1 MSRTG
6 WGLQCSSGRNRVNAE
21 IHRPPVCVLRV
32 SRCPPDLTVKG
43 QHLVL
48 RVLSCQP
55 PRWWGHTQ
63 GGPAPGLCR
72 AEASVRTF
80 KASRPRPLLQC
91 AGSWSMKPSVTFC
104 HTISLKSKKREEKG
118 KRED

>member
-1 MSRTG
+1 MNRTG

-48 RVLSCQP
+48 RVLSYQP
-55 PRWWGHTQ
+55 PR
-63 GGPAPGLCR
+63 
-72 AEASVRTF
+72 
-80 KASRPRPLLQC
+80 
-91 AGSWSMKPSVTFC
+91 
-104 HTISLKSKKREEKG
+104 
-118 KRED
+118 